1 MTLLLASASPRRAEL
16 LRAAGFEFEVQPA
29 HVDESVHVGET
40 PEQYVRR
47 VADAKARAVLA
58 DAADRVVLAADT
70 TVVVDD
76 HILGKPIDAS
86 DASRMLKLLSARRH
100 QVLTA
105 VTLAQA
111 TRVLTR
117 VAVTDVEFAPLS
129 AEEVAWYVGTGEPC
143 DKAGAYAVQGLA
155 ARFVTRIDGSYSN
168 VVGLPVAL
176 VYAMLRELGL
186 TAISSTPRDSAVRP
200 R

>member
-1 MTLLLASASPRRAEL
+1 M
-16 LRAAGFEFEVQPA
+16 
-29 HVDESVHVGET
+29 
-40 PEQYVRR
+40 
-47 VADAKARAVLA
+47 
-58 DAADRVVLAADT
+58 
-70 TVVVDD
+70 
-76 HILGKPIDAS
+76 
-86 DASRMLKLLSARRH
+86 
-100 QVLTA
+100 
-105 VTLAQA
+105 
-111 TRVLTR
+111 LTR

-129 AEEVAWYVGTGEPC
+129 EEEVAWYVATGEPF

-155 ARFVTRIDGSYSN
+155 ARFVTRIDGSSSN